1 MATKTKQ
8 EAVRERVYLT
18 FPKDQ
23 IKEPVLS
30 MLSKQFDIVF
40 NIRGSTV
47 TSDMGLVALEIDG
60 KESEVTKAIDWLK
73 AKGITVEP
81 IEKNV
86 IESQNNYC
94 TAAEIDKTKTPP
106 SCGGPPRIKFPL
118 FAIRTVV
125 SSSGFLPSVR
135 RTCRA
140 IRLSWNSCG
149 VTISDRP
156 PGISK
161 TLFPFRGMFSLSSFN
176 KR

>member
-8 EAVRERVYLT
+8 EAVRERVDLT

-60 KESEVTKAIDWLK
+60 KESEVAKAIDWLK

-86 IESQNNYC
+86 IE
-94 TAAEIDKTKTPP
+94 
-106 SCGGPPRIKFPL
+106 
-118 FAIRTVV
+118 
-125 SSSGFLPSVR
+125 
-135 RTCRA
+135 
-140 IRLSWNSCG
+140 
-149 VTISDRP
+149 
-156 PGISK
+156 
-161 TLFPFRGMFSLSSFN
+161 
-176 KR
+176 